1 MRLHE
6 ALGAYRGIVASH
18 ARGYRILERL
28 QSALDVLPDPLF
40 AAFARVVAGD
50 RVLPWAVRAYWD
62 VASPDL
68 LTPGPARDPLPAAPL
83 AA

>member
-1 MRLHE
+1 
-6 ALGAYRGIVASH
+6 
-18 ARGYRILERL
+18 
-28 QSALDVLPDPLF
+28 
-40 AAFARVVAGD
+40 
-50 RVLPWAVRAYWD
+50 VRAYWD